1 MPTFRL
7 IDLVRDRELLDAGAA
22 RGGALVRGV
31 GARRRPRIDQLLQS
45 WEQRFKLI
53 EVG

>member
-1 MPTFRL
+1 M
-7 IDLVRDRELLDAGAA
+7 IDLVRDREMLDTAQREAA
-22 RGGALVRGV
+22 RWFSTSMPDAVGV
-31 GARRRPRIDQLLQS
+31 ERLLAN

>member
-7 IDLVRDRELLDAGAA
+7 IDLVRDRELLDAAQREAA
-22 RGGALVRGV
+22 RWFDDSAPTPAAL
-31 GARRRPRIDQLLQS
+31 ATLQES
-45 WEQRFKLI
+45 WAARFKLI

>member
-1 MPTFRL
+1 
-7 IDLVRDRELLDAGAA
+7 VRDREVLDTAQREAA
-22 RGGALVRGV
+22 RWFAKTVPDAAGV
-31 GARRRPRIDQLLQS
+31 DRLLAN